1 MFQHL
6 ESCRPTPTCRLV
18 AAPPHPPLFGTV
30 GRLRS
35 PRSTQTCARRYCRA
49 ELRHPERDPER
60 HPERNPERHPERHP
74 EGAELRDRRRF
85 HALRIEDDADAW
97 PCESAWNR
105 EP

>member
-1 MFQHL
+1 M
-6 ESCRPTPTCRLV
+6 
-18 AAPPHPPLFGTV
+18 AAPPHNPLFGTV

-97 PCESAWNR
+97 PCASA
-105 EP
+105 